1 MAGPLRAAWPAPV
14 VTGTL
19 GDLGLEAGTGTRS
32 VDAAAAFA
40 GEARRYAVSGA
51 GASVDPL
58 TGVVA
63 IPTDAE
69 VADAPVTVTASNS
82 GGSAT
87 TGFRVTVTAPLAAPV
102 AVGGIPD
109 QILEQDSGPRTVSA
123 QAAFRG
129 EALGFALDAAPAGVG
144 IDAGS
149 GLVTIATDT
158 ALAAAPVIVRASNA
172 AGAATQGF
180 AVSVRSTVT
189 AFDAGDRLGE
199 LGFVAEAAAPAFTQ
213 EAGFARLVPALA
225 SRVHGDWK
233 KAIGDGRYRCL
244 ARWGGADAADGQPA
258 VLALGALPPGGRQ
271 RLRRPRRPLRGPP
284 AASGSCSC
292 ASTPARAARPR

>member
-1 MAGPLRAAWPAPV
+1 M
-14 VTGTL
+14 
-19 GDLGLEAGTGTRS
+19 LEAGTGTRS

-40 GEARRYAVSGA
+40 GEALRFAVSGA

-87 TGFRVTVTAPLAAPV
+87 TGFRVTVAAPLAAPV

-189 AFDAGDRLGE
+189 AFDAGE
-199 LGFVAEAAAPAFTQ
+199 PARR
-213 EAGFARLVPALA
+213 ARLHLRGGRPVLVAGGGLRAAGAGGHPQRARRLDKGARRRPLPLPRAL
-225 SRVHGDWK
+225 
-233 KAIGDGRYRCL
+233 GRRHH
-244 ARWGGADAADGQPA
+244 AADGQPA
-258 VLALGALPPGGRQ
+258 VLALRALPPGRRQ
-271 RLRRPRRPLRGPP
+271 LPSASAPTSSGTP

>member
-1 MAGPLRAAWPAPV
+1 MYKRQDDEAELDCAVTARNAAGELAAVAGPLRAAWPAPV

-58 TGVVA
+58 TGVVG

-87 TGFRVTVTAPLAAPV
+87 IAFRVTVTAPLAAPV

-123 QAAFRG
+123 QAALLAR
-129 EALGFALDAAPAGVG
+129 
-144 IDAGS
+144 
-149 GLVTIATDT
+149 TITG
-158 ALAAAPVIVRASNA
+158 AAAGM
-172 AGAATQGF
+172 AG
-180 AVSVRSTVT
+180 
-189 AFDAGDRLGE
+189 
-199 LGFVAEAAAPAFTQ
+199 
-213 EAGFARLVPALA
+213 
-225 SRVHGDWK
+225 
-233 KAIGDGRYRCL
+233 I
-244 ARWGGADAADGQPA
+244 
-258 VLALGALPPGGRQ
+258 
-271 RLRRPRRPLRGPP
+271 
-284 AASGSCSC
+284 
-292 ASTPARAARPR
+292 